1 MAFENEHLL
10 EKQSLNNDISRNEI
24 IKKTILSIDTK
35 DIIIL
40 MLTIICIISTLY
52 LIFH

>member
-1 MAFENEHLL
+1 MGFENDHLL
-10 EKQSLNNDISRNEI
+10 EQQSLNKEISRNEN

-40 MLTIICIISTLY
+40 ILTIICIISTLY
-52 LIFH
+52 LLFH